1 MMTRKLIIF
10 SLFAIAIMVCKAQ
23 EFSNPTLQQWT
34 VKDAEYNDPQN
45 GNPILPGY
53 YADPCIIEDNGTFY
67 IYATSDLK
75 SWNDISQLAAWSS
88 TDLKNWKCQYLNWPT
103 KDQCVSK
110 TGRSDGVWAPS
121 IVKAPNGKFYMY
133 VTAGREIWVGVADH
147 PLGPWKNALEDNQP
161 FIRHKEHFYVESID
175 AECFIDDDGEAY
187 LYWGSSDSGFNIEGR
202 CLAVKL
208 NKDMVSFD
216 DVPRDVTPPYYF
228 EAPYMVKRNGTYY
241 FMYSF
246 GHTWDKTYQVRY
258 ATGTTPFGPWT
269 EGMVRPI
276 LVANEKED
284 RITSTGHHTILNFKG
299 KDYIVYHRF
308 NTMED
313 YDIAAKLRQVSMDEI
328 TYTADGGIDHVLTTH
343 RGVKPIVG
351 TAQRINLALNAKVN
365 SSSNFSPETKATFA
379 VDENN
384 GTLWIGGKSEEE
396 WIVVD
401 LDRTKQFSTI
411 EIYPE
416 YPIYTYQYKMDISED
431 GKQWTN
437 IKNEM
442 NNTQNGSP
450 FEIQKKTKARF
461 VRITMPNRE
470 KGPRP
475 GIWEIKIY

>member
-1 MMTRKLIIF
+1 MATRNIIIYTLLAML
-10 SLFAIAIMVCKAQ
+10 SMVCKGQ
-23 EFSNPTLQQWT
+23 EFQNPTLQQWT
-34 VKDAEYNDPQN
+34 IDDAEYNDPKN

-75 SWNDISQLAAWSS
+75 SWDDITQLAAWSS
-88 TDLKNWKCQYLNWPT
+88 TDFKNWKCQYLNWPT

-110 TGRSDGVWAPS
+110 TGRKDGVWAPS
-121 IVKAPNGKFYMY
+121 IIKAPNGKFYMY
-133 VTAGREIWVGVADH
+133 VTAGREIWVGIANH
-147 PLGPWKNALEDNQP
+147 PLGPWKNARKDNKP
-161 FIRHKEHFYVESID
+161 LIRHKEHFYVESID
-175 AECFIDDDGEAY
+175 AECFIDDDGQSY

-208 NKDMVSFD
+208 NKDMTSFD
-216 DVPRDVTPPYYF
+216 GVPQDVTPPYYF
-228 EAPYMVKRNGTYY
+228 EAPYMIKRNDTYY
-241 FMYSF
+241 FMYSY

-258 ATGTTPFGPWT
+258 ATGPTPLGPWT

-284 RITSTGHHTILNFKG
+284 RIVSTGHHTMLHYKG

-308 NTMED
+308 NTMEE

-328 TYTADGGIDHVLTTH
+328 TYTHNGGIDHVLTTH
-343 RGVKPIVG
+343 RGLQPIA
-351 TAQRINLALNAKVN
+351 TRTERQNLAFNALVQ
-365 SSSNFSPETKATFA
+365 SSSDLSAETKVAYA

-384 GTLWIGGKSEEE
+384 GTLWIGGKANEE
-396 WIVVD
+396 WIIVD
-401 LDRTKQFSTI
+401 LQKTEQISTI

-416 YPIYTYQYKMDISED
+416 YPIYTYQYRVDISD
-431 GKQWTN
+431 NGKQWTN
-437 IKNEM
+437 IKDAM

-450 FEIQKKTKARF
+450 FEIKKEVSAQFIR
-461 VRITMPNRE
+461 VTMPNSE

-475 GIWEIKIY
+475 GIWEIKVY